1 MGIAVRERVSDG
13 QGVEFSKFKFF
24 GLIFAYLLHRNDY
37 VLGRS
42 LPQSLIK
49 CFFFCY
55 YTPMAIYYG
64 DLLSPSLIQGYSLQI
79 YFRLIFRG
87 IIRGIK
93 FHLQNVHFQIKIKTV
108 FLLPVTHK
116 LSCYSSD

>member
-49 CFFFCY
+49 CFFFVT
-55 YTPMAIYYG
+55 TPQWLYIMEIS
-64 DLLSPSLIQGYSLQI
+64 SP
-79 YFRLIFRG
+79 
-87 IIRGIK
+87 
-93 FHLQNVHFQIKIKTV
+93 HL
-108 FLLPVTHK
+108 
-116 LSCYSSD
+116 